1 MIYLFHSQGE
11 TLMTKEMSK
20 SLIQLTLI
28 HFREFFREP
37 GILFWAL
44 FFPILMAWVLG
55 IAFSSKPETIQTYA
69 VVRDMNARYE
79 PLTNFLAEA
88 STKINSYGKLEK
100 TRKLED
106 EKLGRTSFRFIYTSW
121 DTAILMLK
129 RGQTQMI
136 VRELNEKLEYNFD
149 PRSSEAKLGY
159 ITLSS
164 LLKDGHLHSVSAEIK
179 PLTRVGTRYIDFLL
193 PGLIGLGMMNSL
205 FWGMCYGLIEMR
217 MKKLL
222 RRMVAAPMKKSEFLL
237 SHFIARLSLSFVE
250 AIILLLFAWLYFK
263 IQIQGSILALLLLFF
278 AGDFA
283 FAGIS
288 VLIAARISTTR
299 VASAVVNALALPM
312 MVLSGIFFSYHNFP
326 DFVIPIIKFL
336 PLTMLADGMR
346 SIFIEAAGITD
357 VITSVV
363 LLSLLGLLT
372 FTIGL
377 KLYRWY

>member
-1 MIYLFHSQGE
+1 MNR
-11 TLMTKEMSK
+11 
-20 SLIQLTLI
+20 SLLQLTLI
-28 HFREFFREP
+28 HFREFLREP

-55 IAFSSKPETIQTYA
+55 IAFSSKPETLQIYA
-69 VVRDMNARYE
+69 IVREQNATYE
-79 PLTNFLAEA
+79 PLTKFLAEA
-88 STKINSYGKLEK
+88 PSKINTYKKLEK
-100 TRKLED
+100 TRILED
-106 EKLGRTSFRFIYTSW
+106 DKLGRTSFRFIYTSW
-121 DTAILMLK
+121 DSAVLMLK

-136 VRELNEKLEYNFD
+136 VRELNDKLEYNFD
-149 PRSSEAKLGY
+149 PRSAEAKLGY
-159 ITLSS
+159 ISLSS
-164 LLKDGHLHSVSAEIK
+164 LLKDGHLHAASAEIK

-237 SHFIARLSLSFVE
+237 SHFIARLALSFSE

-263 IQIQGSILALLLLFF
+263 IQIQGSIFALLLLFL

-326 DFVIPIIKFL
+326 DFVIPIIKVL

-346 SIFIEAAGITD
+346 SIFIEAAGLSD
-357 VITSVV
+357 VIFSIVT
-363 LLSLLGLLT
+363 LSLIGLIT
-372 FTIGL
+372 FVTGL
-377 KLYRWY
+377 KLYKWY

>member
-1 MIYLFHSQGE
+1 MIN
-11 TLMTKEMSK
+11 LMSR
-20 SLIQLTLI
+20 SLLQLTLI
-28 HFREFFREP
+28 HFREFLREP

-55 IAFSSKPETIQTYA
+55 IAFSSKPETVQTFAIVSDSRTAYA
-69 VVRDMNARYE
+69 
-79 PLTNFLAEA
+79 PLSNFLIGAT
-88 STKINSYGKLEK
+88 SKIDSYHKLEK
-100 TRKLED
+100 TKKLED
-106 EKLGRTSFRFIYTSW
+106 EKLGSISFRFIYTSW

-136 VRELNEKLEYNFD
+136 IREFNEKLEYNFD
-149 PRSSEAKLGY
+149 PHSSDAKLGY
-159 ITLSS
+159 ISLSS
-164 LLKDGHLHSVSAEIK
+164 LLKDGRLHGASSEIK

-193 PGLIGLGMMNSL
+193 PGLISLGMMNSM

-250 AIILLLFAWLYFK
+250 AGILLLFAWLYFRIEIK
-263 IQIQGSILALLLLFF
+263 GNPLALLLMFF
-278 AGDFA
+278 AGNFA

-288 VLIAARISTTR
+288 VLIASRISTTR
-299 VASAVVNALALPM
+299 VASAVVNAMALPM

-326 DFVIPIIKFL
+326 DFVIPIIRFL
-336 PLTMLADGMR
+336 PLTMLSDAMR
-346 SIFIEAAGITD
+346 SIFIESAGFSE
-357 VITSVV
+357 VLTS
-363 LLSLLGLLT
+363 LIILCLLGLSSFVL
-372 FTIGL
+372 GL

>member
-1 MIYLFHSQGE
+1 
-11 TLMTKEMSK
+11 
-20 SLIQLTLI
+20 
-28 HFREFFREP
+28 
-37 GILFWAL
+37 
-44 FFPILMAWVLG
+44 MAWVLG
-55 IAFSSKPETIQTYA
+55 IAFSSKPETIQTFA
-69 VVRDMNARYE
+69 VVRDSGAIYP
-79 PLTNFLAEA
+79 PLSNFLAEA
-88 STKINSYGKLEK
+88 TIKINSYHKIEK
-100 TRKLED
+100 TRKIED
-106 EKLGRTSFRFIYTSW
+106 QKLGRTSFRFIYTSW
-121 DTAILMLK
+121 DSAILMLK

-136 VRELNEKLEYNFD
+136 IKELNDRLEYNFD
-149 PRSSEAKLGY
+149 PRSSESKLGY

-164 LLKDGHLHSVSAEIK
+164 ILRDGQIHASSSEIK

-237 SHFIARLSLSFVE
+237 SHFIARLALSFVE
-250 AIILLLFAWLYFK
+250 ACILLLFARLYFK
-263 IQIQGSILALLLLFF
+263 IEIQGSIPALLLLFL
-278 AGDFA
+278 AGNFA

-346 SIFIEAAGITD
+346 SIFIEAAGLAD
-357 VITSVV
+357 VITSIFV
-363 LLSLLGLLT
+363 LSLLGIVT
-372 FTIGL
+372 FIIGL
-377 KLYRWY
+377 RFYRWY

>member
-1 MIYLFHSQGE
+1 
-11 TLMTKEMSK
+11 
-20 SLIQLTLI
+20 
-28 HFREFFREP
+28 
-37 GILFWAL
+37 L

-69 VVRDMNARYE
+69 VVREQNAVYP
-79 PLTNFLAEA
+79 PLAAFL
-88 STKINSYGKLEK
+88 SNIPGKINSYNKLEK

-106 EKLGRTSFRFIYTSW
+106 DKLGRTSFRFIYTSW

-136 VRELNEKLEYNFD
+136 IREHNDKLEYNFD
-149 PRSSEAKLGY
+149 PRSSEAKLGF
-159 ITLSS
+159 ISLSS
-164 LLKDGHLHSVSAEIK
+164 LLKDNHLQGAAAEIK

-193 PGLIGLGMMNSL
+193 PGMIGLGMMNSL

-222 RRMVAAPMKKSEFLL
+222 RRMVAAPMRKSEFLL
-237 SHFIARLSLSFVE
+237 SHFIARLSLSLIE
-250 AIILLLFAWLYFK
+250 ALILLLFAWLYFK
-263 IQIQGSILALLLLFF
+263 IQIQGSILALFLLFL

-312 MVLSGIFFSYHNFP
+312 MVLSGVFFSYHNFP
-326 DFVIPIIKFL
+326 DFVIPYIKLL

-346 SIFIEAAGITD
+346 SIFIEAAGLGD
-357 VITSVV
+357 VVFSIVS
-363 LLSLLGLLT
+363 LSLLGLIT
-372 FTIGL
+372 FIIGL
-377 KLYRWY
+377 KLYKWY